1 MIGLLCSRRGN
12 KLAEKET
19 PGTEEIASSDGIE
32 GKAREGTIN
41 TRSKCWSQKMNG
53 SGLLEF
59 FWLSKELPFYPGQY
73 CHLALKAPRSH
84 RLRIKIG

>member
-1 MIGLLCSRRGN
+1 MIGLLCSRRRN

-19 PGTEEIASSDGIE
+19 QGTGEIASSEGID
-32 GKAREGTIN
+32 GKARRAIN
-41 TRSKCWSQKMNG
+41 IRSVCWSQKMNG